1 MSGPNA
7 DVQVMKVLRYIRA
20 YVDEHGFPPSRRDI
34 AEHCEVAPWTAQRWL
49 EELRDRG
56 LVRVVAKGPRSMT
69 VTDSGMT
76 ALTEV
81 M

>member
-1 MSGPNA
+1 LATAP
-7 DVQVMKVLRYIRA
+7 
-20 YVDEHGFPPSRRDI
+20 
-34 AEHCEVAPWTAQRWL
+34 VAVVRLP
-49 EELRDRG
+49 G